1 MTEPDYD
8 KLIQLHI
15 KTIEARLDGMDKLL
29 AQRGIELDRRLAG
42 LNELRADVVK
52 DRDQFVRRESYDLKI
67 ADLEKMGNRVTALE
81 TRIIVWSGVLA
92 MIFTIINIVLRF
104 WK

>member
-8 KLIQLHI
+8 KLIRLHI

-29 AQRGIELDRRLAG
+29 QVRGIELDRRLAG

-52 DRDQFVRRESYDLKI
+52 DRDQFVRRESYELKMI
-67 ADLEKMGNRVTALE
+67 DLEKLGNRVTSVE
-81 TRIIVWSGVLA
+81 TRLVVWSAVLA
-92 MIFTIINIVLRF
+92 FIFTVVNIVLRL